1 MNKSDYI
8 FEPATLADVNQ
19 LVILEQSLF
28 LTDHCSRKNL
38 RYLIQR
44 GTVIVAKTIKTEE
57 IAGFAI
63 LLSRNNSRKGRI
75 YALGVTTA
83 SRKTGIGSQL
93 VAILEEISEKANC
106 TRLTLEVSDRNKA
119 AIALYNKCGFKQ
131 YGFRYGYYK
140 DGGHALLMSK
150 NLIDSPEENDHS
162 RHADYLRA

>member
-93 VAILEEISEKANC
+93 VAILEKISEKANC
-106 TRLTLEVSDRNKA
+106 T
-119 AIALYNKCGFKQ
+119 
-131 YGFRYGYYK
+131 
-140 DGGHALLMSK
+140 
-150 NLIDSPEENDHS
+150 
-162 RHADYLRA
+162 